1 MSKKS
6 QPKTPGSGFISFSQ
20 VSASSFSPS
29 TAASPPPFSSLS
41 TTISPVYTGN
51 DSDLSVVCKK
61 LLKKDSTTKLKALSE
76 IQSIFFST
84 PALSS
89 PSQSSDDVVNP
100 HGLSLLP
107 QFLPFFVYVYLR
119 LSLDNDRKVRESLN
133 QTLLTLIKLNK
144 REFQIYM
151 KVLIGSWWM
160 ATSGMLK

>member
-1 MSKKS
+1 M
-6 QPKTPGSGFISFSQ
+6 
-20 VSASSFSPS
+20 
-29 TAASPPPFSSLS
+29 
-41 TTISPVYTGN
+41 
-51 DSDLSVVCKK
+51 VCKK

-76 IQSIFFST
+76 IQSIFFSP